1 MEEALD
7 LGGVHQRGIHGIV
20 FGIKSIRNSFEGA
33 CKKVG
38 IQNLRLHD
46 FRHTAAN
53 NMRKA
58 GVDTVTVM
66 KICAWKSVAMFLP
79 YNDVDDSDLL
89 STRVAIA

>member
-1 MEEALD
+1 
-7 LGGVHQRGIHGIV
+7 
-20 FGIKSIRNSFEGA
+20 
-33 CKKVG
+33 
-38 IQNLRLHD
+38 
-46 FRHTAAN
+46 
-53 NMRKA
+53 MRKA